1 MKRLVLPLAIL
12 FSSAAFAQE
21 KPKKFQNET
30 SVEKSEGIK
39 AVVEL
44 DYQETSVELDEES
57 EKHLN
62 KQIRILQRKQS
73 QQKYNNNQTRENIQ
87 AAPSEGIR
95 KQD

>member
-1 MKRLVLPLAIL
+1 MKRLLLPIAIL
-12 FSSAAFAQE
+12 FSTAAFAQE

-30 SVEKSEGIK
+30 SVENTETLKGSVDLE
-39 AVVEL
+39 
-44 DYQETSVELDEES
+44 YQETSVELNEEMKKKWKDKRRN
-57 EKHLN
+57 E
-62 KQIRILQRKQS
+62 QRQQS